1 MKKVGLE
8 SLEVRYESEA
18 IRLLRRFKPRLRPD
32 DLDLL
37 IESVAE
43 LTNVHDEYVEAAIS
57 EIDQAKK
64 KLIISEELIAE
75 LEAELSKKRK

>member
-8 SLEVRYESEA
+8 VLEVRYETEA
-18 IRLLRRFKPRLRPD
+18 IRLLRRFRGVLRPD

-64 KLIISEELIAE
+64 RLIIAEELIAE
-75 LEAELSKKRK
+75 LEAKASKIRK